1 VRFTALVPLKRDSSR
16 LPNKNFLKLAGKP
29 LAYHIFN
36 ALLKVDS
43 IDQVCAFSSS
53 NEFMEHIPAG
63 VEYIQRDPKL
73 DLDSVR
79 GLELLRAF
87 AETVDSDYY
96 ILAHATSPFLTA
108 GSIQR
113 GVDGIRSG
121 EYDSALAV
129 QDIKKYFWYD
139 GKPVNY
145 DINDIVQTQYIQ
157 PVLIETSGF
166 YMFSRDDILV
176 KSRRIGDRPLLVTM
190 GMIEGLDIDDY
201 AEYETAR
208 RFQDILTES
217 QDAPVQLQPGIR
229 PDIKLVLFELDG
241 PLAGPD
247 EQLLEY
253 AAPWLGVLA
262 KQGKKI
268 GVVARGNQER
278 VAGILRESSV
288 EPQLILTPN
297 EGLAEPELA
306 ELAKQACQKTGI
318 SPRHSVY
325 VGSSAQGRRVAE
337 LAGMDY
343 LHAGWACQPD
353 AKSETPSFETIADAA
368 IHILES
374 GRW

>member
-1 VRFTALVPLKRDSSR
+1 MRFTALVPLKRDSSR
-16 LPNKNFLKLAGKP
+16 LPNKNFLKLAGRP

-36 ALLKVDS
+36 ALLKVAS
-43 IDQVCAFSSS
+43 IDRVCVFSSS
-53 NEFMEHIPAG
+53 NEFMEHIPDG
-63 VEYIQRDPKL
+63 VEYVQRDPKL

-79 GLELLRAF
+79 GLELLRVF

-96 ILAHATSPFLTA
+96 ILAHATSPFLTTA
-108 GSIQR
+108 SIQK

-139 GKPVNY
+139 GRPVNY

-157 PVLIETSGF
+157 PVMIETSGF

-176 KSRRIGDRPLLVTM
+176 RSRRIGDNPLLVTM
-190 GMIEGLDIDDY
+190 GHIEGLDIDDY
-201 AEYETAR
+201 AEYDTAR
-208 RFQDILTES
+208 RFQDILTASPDTPAQPRTES
-217 QDAPVQLQPGIR
+217 K

-247 EQLLEY
+247 EQLREY
-253 AAPWLGVLA
+253 TAQWLSVLA
-262 KQGKKI
+262 KQGKRI
-268 GVVARGNQER
+268 GVVARPIQDR
-278 VAGILRESSV
+278 ISGILRESSV
-288 EPQLILTPN
+288 EPQLILTPS

-318 SPRHSVY
+318 SPQHSAY
-325 VGSSAQGRRVAE
+325 VGSSAQGRRVAK
-337 LAGMDY
+337 LVGMDY

-374 GRW
+374 GR